1 MSEIG
6 KINSRPI
13 PTAADK
19 LKAADEKLH
28 EVSDM
33 YEQHFI
39 REMMK
44 QMRATVHE
52 GGFIQQSNAEKLFR
66 DQLDDQYAEQ
76 WTKSGGIGLS
86 KMIYEQLMDK
96 YGTKMGL
103 KKPVDKPL
111 GPLPVNEK
119 STYTGVTSSGKPA
132 SGSNSLGALAAT
144 GLDSAAS
151 EDGLKSGQPVTC
163 QFQSPANEKT
173 ELSNPWAGVLLDKKY
188 LEMDQMQYRIKH
200 DNGLESLIL
209 TRGTGLGM
217 EQKLS
222 PGDAIAAGQQLGWVS
237 SASPVFWTVKP
248 NVSE

>member
-6 KINSRPI
+6 KINPRSP

-86 KMIYEQLMDK
+86 KMIYEQLIDK
-96 YGTKMGL
+96 YGPKMGL
-103 KKPVDKPL
+103 KKPVEKPM
-111 GPLPVNEK
+111 GPLPLNEK
-119 STYTGVTSSGKPA
+119 SVFTGVTSAGKPA
-132 SGSNSLGALAAT
+132 GASAGTAPTGAALAPNE
-144 GLDSAAS
+144 DSP
-151 EDGLKSGQPVTC
+151 KSGQAVTF
-163 QFQSPANEKT
+163 QFQSPPNEKA
-173 ELSNPWAGVLLDKKY
+173 ELSSPWAGVLLDKKY
-188 LEMDQMQYRIKH
+188 LDMDQMQYRIKH

-222 PGDAIAAGQQLGWVS
+222 PGDAIEAGQQLGWVS

>member
-6 KINSRPI
+6 KLNTLRLP

-19 LKAADEKLH
+19 AKAADEKLH
-28 EVSDM
+28 QVAEM

-39 REMMK
+39 RSMMK
-44 QMRATVHE
+44 EMRATVQE
-52 GGFIQQSNAEKLFR
+52 GGFVKASNAEKLFR

-86 KMIYEQLMDK
+86 KMIYEQLIDK

-103 KKPVDKPL
+103 KQPVDKPL
-111 GPLPVNEK
+111 GPLPIDQK
-119 STYTGVTSSGKPA
+119 SQFTGAQMAPQ
-132 SGSNSLGALAAT
+132 AAPSKAVMP
-144 GLDSAAS
+144 GEISP
-151 EDGLKSGQPVTC
+151 KSGQPVTFT
-163 QFQSPANEKT
+163 FQSPPDQKT
-173 ELSNPWAGVLLDKKY
+173 ELKNPWVGVLLDKKY

-200 DNGLESLIL
+200 DNGLESLIM

-222 PGDAIAAGQQLGWVS
+222 PGDTIAAGEQLGWVS
-237 SASPVFWTVKP
+237 SASPVYWTVKP